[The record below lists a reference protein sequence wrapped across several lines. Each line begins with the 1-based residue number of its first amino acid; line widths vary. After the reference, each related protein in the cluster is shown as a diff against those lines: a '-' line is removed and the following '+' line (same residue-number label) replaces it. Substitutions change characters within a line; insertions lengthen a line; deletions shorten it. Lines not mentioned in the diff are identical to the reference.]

1 MTVTPLNRR
10 QPAGLRERVAQ
21 EVRAEIARAGFS
33 VNAAAKALEWTQPYL
48 QRRISGKTAF
58 DVDDLE
64 KISRWLGVPVERF
77 LAGNDAA
84 RDPANMPRTG
94 TDTGSG
100 TGWYLTPSSPR
111 RAREAVVIDFPGAYR
126 PVSNTG

>member
-10 QPAGLRERVAQ
+10 RPQGLREKVAQ

-48 QRRISGKTAF
+48 QRRISGTTAF

-64 KISRWLGVPVERF
+64 HISRWLGVPVSVLIGTTEKPPGPSTEHR
-77 LAGNDAA
+77 AGAY
-84 RDPANMPRTG
+84 T
-94 TDTGSG
+94 TSG
-100 TGWYLTPSSPR
+100 TGRYLTPSSPR
-111 RAREAVVIDFPGAYR
+111 PAAEAVVIDFRRRYR
-126 PVSNTG
+126 SVSQTG

>member
-10 QPAGLRERVAQ
+10 QPQGLRERVAQ

-33 VNAAAKALEWTQPYL
+33 INAAAKALEWTQPYL

-64 KISRWLGVPVERF
+64 KISRWLTVPVERF
-77 LAGNDAA
+77 LAGNDGASGAA
-84 RDPANMPRTG
+84 PVPRTG

-100 TGWYLTPSSPR
+100 TGWYLTTSSPR
-111 RAREAVVIDFPGAYR
+111 RTREAVVINFPGRYR
-126 PVSNTG
+126 SVSQTG